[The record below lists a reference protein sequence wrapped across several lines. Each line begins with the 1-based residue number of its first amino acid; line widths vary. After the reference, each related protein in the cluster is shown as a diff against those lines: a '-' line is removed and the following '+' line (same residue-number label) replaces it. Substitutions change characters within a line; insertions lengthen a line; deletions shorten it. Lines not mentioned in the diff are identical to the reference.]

1 MPFDPME
8 ASISELQAAMTSG
21 KLSSVD
27 LVAYYSERI
36 ARLDRSGP
44 ELNAVRIINP
54 DAQANAAALDAERKQ
69 TGPRSLLHGIPV
81 LVKDNYETNNMST
94 TAGAKLLENLFTQRD
109 SEAVHRLRNAGAV
122 ILGKTNMHEFA
133 YGITTAGSL
142 FGQTRN
148 PYDINRNAGGSSGGT
163 GAAIAANLAAVG
175 MGSDTCGSIRIPAS
189 HNNLVGLRGTQGLS
203 SRFGIVP
210 LSSTQD
216 IGGPLAR
223 STADLAIVLDATVG
237 VDDKDEQTQLAAGN
251 IPASYFAA
259 LDANALQGATLG
271 YVTNVFTSSINPQ
284 STAVRQA
291 FDAAMVELQ
300 GLGVNIV
307 KLDIEEL
314 NDLLAGDLNG
324 FRVLIEDFK
333 WDIGDYLS
341 QFHDAPVN
349 SLEQIIAAG
358 SYHPSIQPSLEISA
372 ATQQRRSPEY
382 VAALGQHLEL
392 RILLE
397 QTLVLQQLDALVYPS
412 IGAEPL
418 PLGEYDQ
425 PGSNCRMSAKSGL
438 PAISVPAGFTAQG
451 LPVGMELLG
460 RAWSEQQLLNLAHS
474 YEQHTSKR
482 VPPDLP

>member
-1 MPFDPME
+1 MPFDPLE
-8 ASISELQAAMTSG
+8 ASIHELQTAMAEGALTA
-21 KLSSVD
+21 VD
-27 LVAYYSERI
+27 LVNYYAERI
-36 ARLDRSGP
+36 DRLDRNGP
-44 ELNAVRIINP
+44 ALNAIRIINP
-54 DAQANAAALDAERKQ
+54 DALTDAAALDAERKEK
-69 TGPRSLLHGIPV
+69 GPRGLLHGIPI
-81 LVKDNYETNNMST
+81 LVKDNYETANMST
-94 TAGAKLLENLFTQRD
+94 TAGAKLLENLHTGRD
-109 SEAVHRLRNAGAV
+109 SEAVHRLRQAGAV
-122 ILGKTNMHEFA
+122 ILGKTNMHEYA

-148 PYDINRNAGGSSGGT
+148 PYDTQRNAGGSSGGT
-163 GAAIAANLAAVG
+163 GAAVAANFAAAG

-210 LSSTQD
+210 LSSTHD

-223 STADLAIVLDATVG
+223 SAADLAIVLDATVG
-237 VDDKDEQTQLAAGN
+237 VDEKDAQTKVAAGH
-251 IPASYFAA
+251 IPKSYVTG
-259 LDANALQGATLG
+259 LDATAMRGATLG
-271 YVTNVFTSSINPQ
+271 YVTNVFTSSLNPQ
-284 STAVRQA
+284 SAAVRQA
-291 FDAAMVELQ
+291 FDAAMEELQ
-300 GLGVNIV
+300 GLGVTIV

-333 WDIGDYLS
+333 WDIGDYLA
-341 QFHDAPVN
+341 QFPDAPAK
-349 SLEQIIAAG
+349 SLEAIIADG
-358 SYHPSIQPSLEISA
+358 TYHPSILPSLEISA
-372 ATQQRRSPEY
+372 ATQSRQGPEY
-382 VAALGQHLEL
+382 MAALGRHLEL

-397 QTLVLQQLDALVYPS
+397 QTLLLQGLDALVYPS

-438 PAISVPAGFTAQG
+438 PAISVPAGFTNQG

-474 YEQHTSKR
+474 YEQLTSKR
-482 VPPDLP
+482 TPPDLP

>member
-21 KLSSVD
+21 KLNAVD
-27 LVAYYSERI
+27 LVNYYSDRI
-36 ARLDRSGP
+36 ARLDRGGP
-44 ELNAVRIINP
+44 ELNAIRIINP
-54 DAQANAAALDAERKQ
+54 DALADAAALDAERKDN
-69 TGPRSLLHGIPV
+69 GPRGLLHGIPI
-81 LVKDNYETNNMST
+81 LVKDNYETENMST
-94 TAGAKLLENLFTQRD
+94 TAGAKLLENLYTGRD

-148 PYDINRNAGGSSGGT
+148 PYDNQRNAGGSSGGT
-163 GAAIAANLAAVG
+163 GAAVAANFAAAG

-237 VDDKDEQTQLAAGN
+237 VDDKDAQTTVAAGH
-251 IPASYFAA
+251 IPQSYFAD
-259 LDANALQGATLG
+259 LDATAMQGATLG
-271 YVTNVFTSSINPQ
+271 YVTNVFTSSVNPQ
-284 STAVRQA
+284 SAAVRQA
-291 FDAAMVELQ
+291 FDAAMEELQ
-300 GLGVNIV
+300 GLGVTIV

-333 WDIGDYLS
+333 WDIGDYLT
-341 QFHDAPVN
+341 QFPDAPAK
-349 SLEQIIAAG
+349 SLDDIIAAG
-358 SYHPSIQPSLEISA
+358 SYHPSVLPSLQISA
-372 ATQQRRSPEY
+372 ATQQRQSPEY
-382 VAALGQHLEL
+382 LAALGQHLEL

-397 QTLVLQQLDALVYPS
+397 QTLILQKLDALVYPS

-425 PGSNCRMSAKSGL
+425 PGSNCRMSSKSGL
-438 PAISVPAGFTAQG
+438 PAISVPAGFTTQG

-474 YEQHTSKR
+474 YEQLVGKR
-482 VPPDLP
+482 TPPDLP